1 MMTDGKTCTIVLPTY
16 NEEENIEKMVSSLRE
31 MYPDVHI
38 LIMDDGSSDRTKELV
53 EALNLENVRFV
64 VRDSEVRGV
73 TASVC
78 DGILLAETDLFMCMD
93 SDFQHPLEAAGR
105 LCAEMNKDYDIVV
118 GVRVDRWALGLK
130 RSLGSWMFHLL
141 ASSVLFV
148 HGKKGSKDIASGL
161 FGGDVKLFSKV
172 IKEHGDKFEMRGF
185 KLLFDFLL
193 HAPSEIKMGTIKYKF
208 EKRESGTSKVNPM
221 TVYRSFH
228 QCGMVGRFLAWI
240 YKAMFIR

>member
-1 MMTDGKTCTIVLPTY
+1 
-16 NEEENIEKMVSSLRE
+16 
-31 MYPDVHI
+31 
-38 LIMDDGSSDRTKELV
+38 
-53 EALNLENVRFV
+53 
-64 VRDSEVRGV
+64 V

-78 DGILLAETDLFMCMD
+78 DGILLAGTELFLCMD

-105 LCAEMNKDYDIVV
+105 LYAEMNKGFDIVV

-130 RSLGSWMFHLL
+130 RSIGSSLFHIL

-161 FGGDVKLFSKV
+161 FGGDVELFSKV

-185 KLLFDFLL
+185 KLLFDFLQ

-208 EKRESGTSKVNPM
+208 GKRESGKSKVKPM
-221 TVYRSFH
+221 TVYLSFH
-228 QCGMVGRFLAWI
+228 QCGMVGRFLAMV
-240 YKAMFIR
+240 YKAMFIK